1 MDTVFVTRW
10 VTNLLRDTNS
20 VVRVILI
27 TYYVIP
33 VVQDAILVTRNGLN
47 TLSIMPKILER
58 FQESMATVTNTWT
71 DFYRYLC
78 HFVKG
83 GYMYIYVMWKKHAF
97 NKVVL

>member
-1 MDTVFVTRW
+1 MDTVFVTCW
-10 VTNLLRDTNS
+10 VTNLLQDTNS

-33 VVQDAILVTRNGLN
+33 VVQDAILVARNGLN

-78 HFVKG
+78 YFVKG
-83 GYMYIYVMWKKHAF
+83 GYMYIYVMW
-97 NKVVL
+97 N